1 MKSNSIKKIT
11 YLLALIIVLGF
22 ALTACA
28 NDGDADADGK
38 TVSAKA
44 AGYGGDVTVEVT
56 VGGDKISNVKV
67 DAPKETPEIGG
78 EAAKKIGE
86 EIVSKQSLN
95 IDAVSGATIT
105 SNAVLKAA
113 EEALKEAGMDTEAL
127 K

>member
-1 MKSNSIKKIT
+1 MTKKIT
-11 YLLALIIVLGF
+11 YLLTLIFVLGF

-28 NDGDADADGK
+28 NDGKEDADGK

-44 AGYGGDVTVEVT
+44 PGYGGEITVEVT

-67 DAPKETPEIGG
+67 ETPKETPEIGG
-78 EAAKKIGE
+78 EAAKKIAD
-86 EIVSKQSLN
+86 EIVKKQSLA

-105 SNAVLKAA
+105 SDAVLKAA
-113 EEALKEAGMDTEAL
+113 EEALKEAGMDTEGL